1 MFFLDYKP
9 PKQLRALFII
19 HYAPILLTILIGPLT
34 AIYNIWELPTDK
46 GLTIIIG
53 LLIFLGGTLFYF
65 KWELFWHRT
74 YTGQLVTSGIFRYI
88 RHPHYTSLIIVE
100 FGLAL
105 FFYSIAGLFIAII
118 SVPLLIWSIFDEE
131 KLLVNQYGDAYRKYM
146 NKVPWR
152 IIPRIF

>member
-19 HYAPILLTILIGPLT
+19 HYAPILLTLLIGPLT
-34 AIYNIWELPTDK
+34 AIYNIWEIPADK
-46 GLTIIIG
+46 VFTIIIG
-53 LLIFLGGTLFYF
+53 LLIFLGGAIFYF

-74 YTGQLVTSGIFRYI
+74 YHGQLVTTGIFEYI

-105 FFYSIAGLFIAII
+105 FFYSLAGLLIAII
-118 SVPLLIWSIFDEE
+118 SVPIMIWSILDEE
-131 KLLVNQYGDAYRKYM
+131 KLLVEQYGNSYRKYM
-146 NKVPWR
+146 KNVQWR
-152 IIPRIF
+152 IIPYVY